1 MGEDVETQT
10 KERRKYMNDDEIA
23 QLNLFSALAM
33 HALIINRNMDSDSRD
48 LAIRSVEI
56 AEDLMVEIEAAKD
69 RADD

>member
-1 MGEDVETQT
+1 
-10 KERRKYMNDDEIA
+10 MNDDEVA
-23 QLNLFSALAM
+23 QLNLFSGLAM

-56 AEDLMVEIEAAKD
+56 AEDLMVEIEAAQD

>member
-56 AEDLMVEIEAAKD
+56 AEDLMVEIETARD
-69 RADD
+69 RAED

>member
-1 MGEDVETQT
+1 
-10 KERRKYMNDDEIA
+10 MNDDEIA

>member
-1 MGEDVETQT
+1 
-10 KERRKYMNDDEIA
+10 MNDDEVA